1 MYLHAGRLGFL
12 PAPRGCS
19 RRQNIRLRR
28 RKAAAVHYRLCRLQN
43 SSDSFKWTGVGKGK
57 AATHSLCLDLK
68 VTLSEIGG
76 TSGRGVTSTSIS
88 YSGEDC
94 RMLDGDDGDV
104 ESTPENSPLP
114 SLGHPIPSGV
124 KNSAT
129 PASGSYRR
137 LNLSDV

>member
-1 MYLHAGRLGFL
+1 MAGED
-12 PAPRGCS
+12 S
-19 RRQNIRLRR
+19 RQKTLT
-28 RKAAAVHYRLCRLQN
+28 AVHYRLCRLQN

-57 AATHSLCLDLK
+57 ATQSLCLDLK

-76 TSGRGVTSTSIS
+76 TSGRGVTSIS

-94 RMLDGDDGDV
+94 RMLDGDV

>member
-1 MYLHAGRLGFL
+1 MDWSGE
-12 PAPRGCS
+12 
-19 RRQNIRLRR
+19 RQGDPFSL
-28 RKAAAVHYRLCRLQN
+28 A
-43 SSDSFKWTGVGKGK
+43 
-57 AATHSLCLDLK
+57 LCLDLK

-76 TSGRGVTSTSIS
+76 TSGRGVTSIS
-88 YSGEDC
+88 YSGEEDC
-94 RMLDGDDGDV
+94 RMLDGDV